1 MTRPKVTVVLVVD
14 VTEGNLEERVNAP
27 FEGKTL
33 PTIKSIEDQ
42 TWPHELLIMRNV
54 DWYPPEW
61 VLVEALKQ
69 VTTDWV
75 AIIEDGDVWP
85 EDYLQG
91 QMPQAIE
98 QGAHTV
104 MLTGPKGILL
114 DRTRSPL
121 SPNWKDN
128 S

>member
-27 FEGKTL
+27 FVGKTL

-54 DWYPPEW
+54 EGHPSEW
-61 VLVEALKQ
+61 MLVQALKQ

-75 AIIEDGDVWP
+75 AFIDDGEVWP
-85 EDYLQG
+85 DVHL
-91 QMPQAIE
+91 MLR
-98 QGAHTV
+98 
-104 MLTGPKGILL
+104 MLTVLRENAHSFMEVSGRLTLL
-114 DRTRSPL
+114 DIAHPTL
-121 SPNWKDN
+121 NWKDI